1 MVTIGNI
8 KRPIKA
14 GIQWNLEDKISIR
27 SDLTLECIQ
36 CPKSYKSL
44 SFRLVLV
51 HKFLIIIPSFDEPW
65 FNLHKPW
72 KMVLLWQN
80 YRFDCKTRFQRI
92 LFLLLGI
99 IRNYVKMNCIPKKI
113 MKKLILAKSQ
123 CQMYKLC
130 IIWGNLIFNGPCIR
144 KTANLQ
150 KDPDTNKCCI
160 RDRENNH
167 YHPTFTEKCIIG
179 IRIPWLNFLLK
190 VIGFLV
196 SKFFYQ

>member
-1 MVTIGNI
+1 MKNGGFVTELSIWLQNQI
-8 KRPIKA
+8 WKEYCFCSVE
-14 GIQWNLEDKISIR
+14 GI
-27 SDLTLECIQ
+27 
-36 CPKSYKSL
+36 
-44 SFRLVLV
+44 
-51 HKFLIIIPSFDEPW
+51 
-65 FNLHKPW
+65 
-72 KMVLLWQN
+72 M
-80 YRFDCKTRFQRI
+80 
-92 LFLLLGI
+92 
-99 IRNYVKMNCIPKKI
+99 IRNYVKMNRILKKI

-123 CQMYKLC
+123 CQVCKLC

-190 VIGFLV
+190 VIGFQF
-196 SKFFYQ
+196 SKFFINNLNLSINKREKASYSYI